1 VSQLEEIKKVFD
13 ALKDYR
19 KKYNA
24 DYYCIFITPNE
35 GQKLRIPGNSQWNF
49 TSGGEYG
56 KIIEDIVNK
65 EVLFKS

>member
-1 VSQLEEIKKVFD
+1 MSQLEEIKKVFD

-24 DYYCIFITPNE
+24 DYYCIFLTPNK
-35 GQKLRIPGNSQWNF
+35 GQKLTIPGNSQWNF
-49 TSGGEYG
+49 NSEGEFG
-56 KIIEDIVNK
+56 KIIEGIVNK

>member
-1 VSQLEEIKKVFD
+1 MSKNEERKKVFD
-13 ALKDYR
+13 ALNDYR

-24 DYYCIFITPNE
+24 DYYCVFITPNE

-49 TSGGEYG
+49 KGEGEYG